1 GQRAMVIAD
10 IASRLSVVL
19 PDRPPDD
26 YAGLSWAELREMAAS
41 GIDVGSHSMTHSIL
55 TLESDQRLLYEL
67 RESRSK
73 IERLTGSPVSV
84 FCYPNGDYD
93 SRTIQEARRCGYI
106 GAVTCRPGLNTAA
119 QSPFELKRV
128 HTVDD
133 FAHFLQGTS
142 GLEQIKLAMKHRE
155 DASS

>member
-1 GQRAMVIAD
+1 IWTDRVRYLLRRAARSELVADLISEFTTEQGPGRRLEVRRQGGLTAVAPPAGTMEGVHRLTDEKAKARAAESINSVLKSLPEGQRAMVIAD

-55 TLESDQRLLYEL
+55 TLESDQRVLYEL

-73 IERLTGSPVSV
+73 IE
-84 FCYPNGDYD
+84 
-93 SRTIQEARRCGYI
+93 
-106 GAVTCRPGLNTAA
+106 
-119 QSPFELKRV
+119 
-128 HTVDD
+128 
-133 FAHFLQGTS
+133 
-142 GLEQIKLAMKHRE
+142 
-155 DASS
+155 